1 MAENNSTIDKFYFDC
16 QTKDAASEF
25 KEDILTAGVP
35 ADSMKLRKVPKTDI
49 YRLTVTNE
57 NDEIRKVID
66 MLLGKEYGMSL
77 EEIQDFLKIKFV
89 LPEEPNTIA
98 SQVPDSLSEDGDDK
112 PVATVVV

>member
-25 KEDILTAGVP
+25 KEDILAAGVP
-35 ADSMKLRKVPKTDI
+35 SESMKLRKVPKTDI
-49 YRLTVTNE
+49 YRLTVTNG

-98 SQVPDSLSEDGDDK
+98 SHVPDSISGEGDKK
-112 PVATVVV
+112 PAATVVV

>member
-35 ADSMKLRKVPKTDI
+35 PESMKLRKVPKTDI
-49 YRLTVTNE
+49 YRLTVTNG

-89 LPEEPNTIA
+89 LPEEPKAIA
-98 SQVPDSLSEDGDDK
+98 TRVPDSLYEDGYEK
-112 PVATVVV
+112 PAASVVV